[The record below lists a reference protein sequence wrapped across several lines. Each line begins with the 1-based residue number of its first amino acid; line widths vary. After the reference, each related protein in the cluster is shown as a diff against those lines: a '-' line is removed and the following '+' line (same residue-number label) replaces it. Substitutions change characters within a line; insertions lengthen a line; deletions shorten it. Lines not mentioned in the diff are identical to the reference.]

1 MSYLIG
7 GIGGFLGGLFG
18 SGSGLIILP
27 AIIRFLN
34 VDEYVARG
42 TTLITVLFI
51 VISSSFF
58 YYKNNYFN
66 LELGIYT
73 AIGGIIGGVLGAKLM
88 RKIPKFWLSLI
99 FEVFVII
106 ISLTMIFSWKS
117 LI

>member
-1 MSYLIG
+1 MAYIIGTFG
-7 GIGGFLGGLFG
+7 GILGGLFG

-27 AIIRFLN
+27 SIIKFLK

-73 AIGGIIGGVLGAKLM
+73 AIGGVIGGILGAKLT
-88 RKIPKFWLSLI
+88 KNIPKFWLSII
-99 FEVFVII
+99 FELFVIG
-106 ISLTMIFSWKS
+106 ISFMMI
-117 LI
+117 LG